1 MTTFQFNKCT
11 PFCVVDAQMDPHD
24 VHKFRVTVRSQ
35 REVEYMYPCEPDLSQ
50 LYREG
55 GSDTLLASHPGTTA
69 TSTTAEGTPS
79 HGSNGNLAALN
90 GTKSAS
96 KTANGG
102 YPPHNKYVAPKLES
116 MKFLKARGKTNFFT
130 LTVRVESEL
139 ACRLAVQH
147 IENKRKEQAEAKIAQ
162 FQHIL
167 EHWSSERDIDVT
179 EH

>member
-1 MTTFQFNKCT
+1 
-11 PFCVVDAQMDPHD
+11 MDPHD
-24 VHKFRVTVRSQ
+24 VHKLRLTVRSQ

-50 LYREG
+50 LLREG
-55 GSDTLLASHPGTTA
+55 GTDTLLASHPGTT
-69 TSTTAEGTPS
+69 TSSNAAELTPT
-79 HGSNGNLAALN
+79 HGSNGNLAGLN
-90 GTKSAS
+90 GSKNAS
-96 KTANGG
+96 KSTTNGG
-102 YPPHNKYVAPKLES
+102 YPPHTKYVAPKLES
-116 MKFLKARGKTNFFT
+116 MKFLKPRGKMNFFT

-167 EHWSSERDIDVT
+167 EHWSSEHDIDVN